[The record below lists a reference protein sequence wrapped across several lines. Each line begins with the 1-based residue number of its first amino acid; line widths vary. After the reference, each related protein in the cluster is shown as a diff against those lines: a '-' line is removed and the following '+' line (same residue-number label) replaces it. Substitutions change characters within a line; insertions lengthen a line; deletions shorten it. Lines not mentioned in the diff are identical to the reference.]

1 MGGQLIAAFAVEADN
16 ICIKKK
22 KKKER
27 ETKVEHF
34 KITVLNVAT
43 ETSII
48 AIVRD
53 VQ

>member
-1 MGGQLIAAFAVEADN
+1 MEAAN
-16 ICIKKK
+16 ICIKK